1 MPAATERL
9 IRKTA
14 ILCKLETTYGVDPVP
29 TGAANA
35 LVVSNVSINP
45 LNAEYI
51 KRDIIREYLGASE
64 ELPGASYVECGFD
77 IELVGAGTL
86 ATAPAWGPLMRSI
99 GFAETITA
107 GARVDYT
114 PVSGNFE
121 SSTIYYF
128 DDGVLHKLLGV
139 RGTATLDLT
148 VGQKPTI
155 SFKMMGV
162 DGGIAEL
169 ANPNTTLTA
178 WRVPQIVTDENSGDI
193 TIGATHAVAV
203 APVFTGGQA
212 YPSQGLTIDLGIT
225 ATFQKLLG
233 GKSIAITDREVTG
246 AVKLKLTAAQ
256 EVAFMAD
263 VKGAAKRSIGLI
275 HGTVANDKVGVFLP
289 AAQLKEP
296 TKEELNGER
305 LIGYKLR
312 ALPVAGNDEFRI
324 FTSFA

>member
-1 MPAATERL
+1 MPERL
-9 IRKTA
+9 IRKTV
-14 ILCKLETTYGVDPVP
+14 ILAKLETVYGQDALP

-35 LVVSNVSINP
+35 LVVSKPTINP

-64 ELPGASYVECGFD
+64 ELPGARYVECSFD
-77 IELVGAGTL
+77 IELVGSGTV

-107 GARVDYT
+107 GQRVDYT
-114 PVSGNFE
+114 PVSGGFE
-121 SSTIYYF
+121 SSTIYYH

-139 RGTATLDLT
+139 RGTAALDLT
-148 VGQKPTI
+148 VGQKPVI
-155 SFKMMGV
+155 SFKLMGV
-162 DGGIAEL
+162 YGGLAAV
-169 ANPNTTLTA
+169 ANPTTTLTA

-193 TIGATHAVAV
+193 TIGATHAVAA
-203 APVFTGGQA
+203 APAFVGGQV
-212 YPSQGLTIDLGIT
+212 YPSQGLTIDLGVT
-225 ATFQKLLG
+225 ATFQKILG
-233 GKSIAITDREVTG
+233 GQSVAITDREITG
-246 AVKLKLTAAQ
+246 AIKLKQTAAE
-256 EVAFMAD
+256 EVAFM
-263 VKGAAKRSIGLI
+263 VNVLSAAKASLGLI

-289 AAQLKEP
+289 AAQFKEP

-305 LIGYKLR
+305 YNGYKLR